1 MNVHLKRWFYK
12 IFTAHIYGR
21 DSEAEGK
28 HEFD

>member
-21 DSEAEGK
+21 DSEGK